1 MNRNG
6 SVVGTVIVAAG
17 LVLFGAPTHAAPAP
31 ASTTSQ
37 GLGFRGLGARIGFVD
52 PEGASSTV
60 DLGLHIDAGQ
70 FVEHVHIVPLVE
82 YWKVGAS
89 GVDVSDLMLGSDVNV
104 DFPVEG
110 GRLTPYAGGG
120 LGLHFVKADAP
131 PGFVGGSSDTKLG
144 LNIQGGI
151 KNQMMP
157 NLGIF
162 GEVKYNFVSN
172 ENQLK
177 IMGGFTYNFIY

>member
-6 SVVGTVIVAAG
+6 SLLGALIVAAG
-17 LVLFGAPTHAAPAP
+17 LASFGATALAA
-31 ASTTSQ
+31 TTTESH
-37 GLGFRGLGARIGFVD
+37 GLGFQGLGARIGFVD

-60 DLGLHIDAGQ
+60 ALGIHIDAGE
-70 FVEHVHIVPLVE
+70 FVQHVHVMPLAE

-89 GVDVSDLMLGSDVNV
+89 GVDLSDLTLATDINV

-110 GRLTPYAGGG
+110 GRVIPYAGGG
-120 LGLHFVKADAP
+120 LGLHFVKADNPIGPDA
-131 PGFVGGSSDTKLG
+131 SDTKLG

-151 KNQMMP
+151 KNQAMP
-157 NLGIF
+157 NLAIF
-162 GEVKYNFVSN
+162 GEVKYSFVSDV
-172 ENQLK
+172 NQLR

>member
-6 SVVGTVIVAAG
+6 SVVGALIVATG
-17 LVLFGAPTHAAPAP
+17 LVSFGALAQAAPA
-31 ASTTSQ
+31 STTTSQ

-60 DLGLHIDAGQ
+60 ALGVHIDAGE
-70 FVEHVHIVPLVE
+70 FVQHVHIIPLVE

-131 PGFVGGSSDTKLG
+131 PGFTGGASDTKLG

-151 KNQMMP
+151 KNQVMP

-162 GEVKYNFVSN
+162 GEVKYNFVSDV
-172 ENQLK
+172 NQLK